1 MKNIN
6 YETFNT
12 TSISIV
18 LHDATLEN
26 YVLIWFIDLINL

>member
-12 TSISIV
+12 SISIV
-18 LHDATLEN
+18 LHNAVLEN
-26 YVLIWFIDLINL
+26 YVLIWFIDLINI

>member
-6 YETFNT
+6 YETFNL
-12 TSISIV
+12 SISIV

-26 YVLIWFIDLINL
+26 YVFIWFIDFINL